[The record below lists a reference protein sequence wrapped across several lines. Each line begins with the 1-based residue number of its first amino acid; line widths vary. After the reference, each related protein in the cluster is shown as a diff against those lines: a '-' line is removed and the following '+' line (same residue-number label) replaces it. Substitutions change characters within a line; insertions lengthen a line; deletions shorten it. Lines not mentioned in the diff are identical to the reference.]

1 MTQEGNS
8 QQPVNKYVNWRA
20 FIDGPKKVTKIT
32 EVERYD
38 NEDSPHPSSSTISY
52 TSLQKFI
59 CESPTGS
66 GKSTAIRE
74 WIINTIPE
82 DSKYIV
88 IVPTVNIAIEFYK
101 KICASLDI
109 NAEEMDKAIKVCVK
123 ENAFTEFRKAIEKS
137 VPIVITTYST
147 ASKCLGSIIELFY
160 TKLKDRIG
168 FYKPDGKTE
177 SNIEE
182 TQTGAIDILYEY
194 TLVIDE
200 AHLLLENISLIE
212 ICREFNNVAL
222 FSATVDDISCLSVF
236 RTFTRINPETS
247 MKHERKIY
255 IHKLKETVEEQHKS
269 IAEQVL

>member
-1 MTQEGNS
+1 MKIVPILDYQR
-8 QQPVNKYVNWRA
+8 YHIRA
-20 FIDGPKKVTKIT
+20 F
-32 EVERYD
+32 R
-38 NEDSPHPSSSTISY
+38 S
-52 TSLQKFI
+52 FI
-59 CESPTGS
+59 CESSTGS
-66 GKSTAIRE
+66 GKRTAIRE

-88 IVPTVNIAIEFYK
+88 IVPTVIIAIEFYK
-101 KICASLDI
+101 KICASLDT
-109 NAEEMDKAIKVCVK
+109 NAEEMDKSIKVCVK
-123 ENAFTEFRKAIEKS
+123 ENAFTEFKKAIGKS
-137 VPIVITTYST
+137 VPIAITTYST

-168 FYKPDGKTE
+168 FYKPDGKPE

-182 TQTGAIDILYEY
+182 TQTGANDSLYEH

-200 AHLLLENISLIE
+200 THFLLENISLIE

-236 RTFTRINPETS
+236 WTFTRINPETS
-247 MKHERKIY
+247 LMHERRVY
-255 IHKLKETVEEQHKS
+255 VHKLKETVEEQHKA

>member
-1 MTQEGNS
+1 M
-8 QQPVNKYVNWRA
+8 
-20 FIDGPKKVTKIT
+20 
-32 EVERYD
+32 
-38 NEDSPHPSSSTISY
+38 
-52 TSLQKFI
+52 
-59 CESPTGS
+59 
-66 GKSTAIRE
+66 
-74 WIINTIPE
+74 
-82 DSKYIV
+82 
-88 IVPTVNIAIEFYK
+88 PTVNIAIEFYK
-101 KICASLDI
+101 KICVSLNV
-109 NAEEMDKAIKVCVK
+109 NAEEMDKSIKVCVK

-137 VPIVITTYST
+137 VPRVITTYST

-182 TQTGAIDILYEY
+182 IQTGTIDILYDY

-222 FSATVDDISCLSVF
+222 FSATVDDISFLSVF
-236 RTFTRINPETS
+236 

-255 IHKLKETVEEQHKS
+255 IHKLRETVEEQRKA
-269 IAEQVL
+269 IAEQVLEESKNYDKILIKVEDKKECENIKKEIYDTFKKALYYSDKKEVEISEQGTFINPSDVDVVIATSCIQAGQSLTENVLQIFIQTPLDTSSSV